1 MEIGFNKLFENLLY
15 HIMGEYYALCILQ
28 ALKMCIFEVV
38 SHSIDIV
45 NYLVFPSFDIPGVIP
60 PTMAKA

>member
-28 ALKMCIFEVV
+28 AMKMCIFEVV
-38 SHSIDIV
+38 SHSIDII
-45 NYLVFPSFDIPGVIP
+45 NYLVPMWHGFLKQVQID
-60 PTMAKA
+60 